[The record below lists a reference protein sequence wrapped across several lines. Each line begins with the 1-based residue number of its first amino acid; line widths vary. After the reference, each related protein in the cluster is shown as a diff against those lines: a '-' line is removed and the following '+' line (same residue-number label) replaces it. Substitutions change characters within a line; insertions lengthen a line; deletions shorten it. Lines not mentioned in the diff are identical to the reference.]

1 MHRVLAR
8 FFKIETPINSTKG
21 IKEFKNLA
29 QSLLD
34 VKRPGVYNQ
43 AIMDF
48 GALQCKPKSPNCCEC
63 PMSSNCIALENKL
76 VKQLPVKEK
85 KLKIK
90 KKYFN
95 FFVFITKENKT
106 IFEERKGKGI
116 WQGLYQFPLI
126 ETINEVHVEDLDN
139 LPDFQALVPEN
150 AVIQLFNE
158 NSIIHKLS
166 HQHLFTKFWIIKTD
180 DHNKATTNWDTLEL
194 FPTSVL
200 IANFI
205 KEYNLKLNQ
214 NF

>member
-1 MHRVLAR
+1 M
-8 FFKIETPINSTKG
+8 
-21 IKEFKNLA
+21 
-29 QSLLD
+29 
-34 VKRPGVYNQ
+34 
-43 AIMDF
+43 
-48 GALQCKPKSPNCCEC
+48 
-63 PMSSNCIALENKL
+63 
-76 VKQLPVKEK
+76 
-85 KLKIK
+85 
-90 KKYFN
+90 
-95 FFVFITKENKT
+95 FVTKEHKT

-126 ETINEVHVEDLDN
+126 ETSNEVHLEDLDAI
-139 LPDFQALVPEN
+139 PDFQALVPSN

-180 DHNKATTNWDTLEL
+180 NHKKATSNWDTLDL
-194 FPTSVL
+194 LPTSVL